1 METEK
6 IGRETVNNQQALKEI
21 LPRSFPENI
30 NYVAFFLHSCWK
42 LLPSQLNKK
51 NQHIQRWLS
60 PTSLPTFPLK
70 RTISYSFYHQQCF
83 KFNEIIVPMF
93 EIVRRSRCMANLR
106 YSRIAPKI
114 RKQRLMERS
123 FHRILVKHVI
133 ADKETFNEA
142 PFFHEGVFF
151 AFSVRSRARIMS
163 SSWEKRRRD

>member
-1 METEK
+1 
-6 IGRETVNNQQALKEI
+6 
-21 LPRSFPENI
+21 
-30 NYVAFFLHSCWK
+30 
-42 LLPSQLNKK
+42 
-51 NQHIQRWLS
+51 
-60 PTSLPTFPLK
+60 
-70 RTISYSFYHQQCF
+70 
-83 KFNEIIVPMF
+83 
-93 EIVRRSRCMANLR
+93 MANLR

-142 PFFHEGVFF
+142 PFFYEGVFF